1 MIEVLDVR
9 KRFGPVQA
17 VRGVSFAVARG
28 EALALLGP
36 NGAGKTTTIRMITGA
51 LPPTSGAVRVDGLDS
66 VHDSIAVRRR
76 LGYMPESTPL
86 YTEMRT
92 ADYLAYRARLFSIPR
107 SARRAAIDR
116 SIDRCRL
123 ADVRTRR
130 IGALSKG
137 YRQRVGLAAALLH
150 DPPAV
155 VLDEP
160 TSGLDPSQIVE
171 VRALIRELARDKAV
185 ILSSHIL
192 PEVEKTCDRVVVVA
206 QGLVRASGAVAD
218 LLRSSA
224 CIVEIVGADAPSARA
239 ALAALPG
246 VATVHAQASPHARFR
261 VEATGDAAALAPSIG
276 ALALAQRWTLRELS
290 IARPT
295 LETLFTSLVAEAHPA
310 GAAAA

>member
-9 KRFGPVQA
+9 KRFGPVRA
-17 VRGVSFAVARG
+17 VRGVSFSVARG

-36 NGAGKTTTIRMITGA
+36 NGAGKTTTIRLITGV

-86 YTEMRT
+86 YPEMRA

-107 SARRAAIDR
+107 AARRTAVHRA
-116 SIDRCRL
+116 IDRCRL
-123 ADVRTRR
+123 ADVRSRR

-155 VLDEP
+155 ILDEP

-171 VRALIRELARDKAV
+171 VRSLIRELARDKAV

-192 PEVEKTCDRVVVVA
+192 PEVEKTCDRVVVIA
-206 QGLVRASGAVAD
+206 RGLVRASGAVAD

-224 CIVEIVGADAPSARA
+224 CTVELAGAGAPAARA

-246 VATVHAQASPHARFR
+246 VAAVHPEPPRERFR
-261 VEATGDAAALAPSIG
+261 VEASGDAADLAQRIG

-295 LETLFTSLVAEAHPA
+295 LETLFTSLVAEAEPA
-310 GAAAA
+310 EAAAA